1 MGKEG
6 ELWDDS
12 VLINAFDDAMSK
24 YKVLSPSLYTF
35 HFFFL
40 VLFLVI
46 NFYFSNFAENAW
58 KEKNPG

>member
-35 HFFFL
+35 HFFF
-40 VLFLVI
+40 F
-46 NFYFSNFAENAW
+46 
-58 KEKNPG
+58 

>member
-12 VLINAFDDAMSK
+12 ALINAFDDAMSK

-40 VLFLVI
+40 SFI
-46 NFYFSNFAENAW
+46 PCY
-58 KEKNPG
+58 